1 MKPSIKIIEE
11 IAESFAA
18 SFLEKV
24 VDSPI
29 FIGAY
34 IEQVLAQE
42 TNLIFQYVEDDAY
55 FGAAIRHMS
64 GEEFIALNSYQ
75 PLRMRYFTAAHE
87 LWHLSEVSKYQ
98 VSGFDHER
106 AADRFAAAL
115 MLPKG
120 TTKEVWEKLKASYET
135 KLSIIHLADIAQVP
149 YVSVVRRLRE
159 LGYRFSDLS
168 EREEEW
174 VKERSRLGVSPSPLD
189 QRQRFESFSAYENE
203 VIRAVE
209 EERVPRL
216 SAANKLSVYQPTL
229 AKALQEEMMQA
240 LQEDSAD
247 D

>member
-1 MKPSIKIIEE
+1 MKPSVKITED

-24 VDSPI
+24 IDRPI

-34 IEQVLAQE
+34 IEQVLAKQ
-42 TNLIFQYVEDDAY
+42 TNLIYQYVEDDAY
-55 FGAAIRHMS
+55 FGAAIRHIS

-75 PLRMRYFTAAHE
+75 SLRMRYFTAAHE
-87 LWHLSEVSKYQ
+87 LWHLSEMSKFQ

-115 MLPKG
+115 MLPKS
-120 TTKEVWEKLKASYET
+120 TTKEVWEKLKESYET
-135 KLSIIHLADIAQVP
+135 KLAIIYLADMAQVP

-159 LGYRFSDLS
+159 LGYRFSNLS
-168 EREEEW
+168 EREEDW
-174 VKERSRLGVSPSPLD
+174 LKERTQLGVSPSALD
-189 QRQRFESFSAYENE
+189 QRQRFESFPAYEAE
-203 VIRAVE
+203 VVSAVK
-209 EERVPRL
+209 EERLTRL